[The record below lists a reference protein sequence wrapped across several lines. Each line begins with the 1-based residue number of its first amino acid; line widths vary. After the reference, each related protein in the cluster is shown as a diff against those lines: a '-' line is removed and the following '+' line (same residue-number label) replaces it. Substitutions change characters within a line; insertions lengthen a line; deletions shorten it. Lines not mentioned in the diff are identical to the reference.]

1 MSFDLTLRGTHGRQ
15 TKCKCPK
22 CDKIHKTKLDWQ
34 GRGIPRVYCPVC
46 ANVTSHRSGGMDEG
60 VEFHRRAFMTI
71 STQS

>member
-1 MSFDLTLRGTHGRQ
+1 MSFDLTLRESRGRK

-46 ANVTSHRSGGMDEG
+46 ANVTSKRSGGLDDG
-60 VEFHRRAFMTI
+60 FVFNRRAFMSV
-71 STQS
+71 STQP